1 MRSAETRLRAGC
13 ALAGALLIAVQAS
26 AQNPEEVRRELDRLR
41 EQIGAIT
48 QGIERQRRE
57 RDREQEALAE
67 AEKRLGRIEL
77 ALRDTRQRLEAT
89 EARAAAL
96 ELEVD
101 RVSEEIEARREG
113 LASQLRLA
121 YRTGLRSRVKAVLN
135 QEDPAR
141 MTRVL
146 SLHGYLSRARLRAI
160 EELDARRAELQS
172 LRDEQRRAADELALL
187 AEQRAREVAEQNRVL
202 SERAT
207 ALNALENS
215 LRDQADRL
223 ASMRE
228 SAERLQRL
236 LEDLSTALA
245 DIPPDAAIEPFANL
259 RGQLPMPIDGR
270 RLAGFAD
277 ARSGDVAWQGWL
289 LDAEVGESV
298 RAVAYG
304 RVAYADWLRGYG
316 MMVIIDHGDGFMTL
330 YGQNRSLIAAVG
342 DWVEPGDVIALAGD
356 SGGAARPGLY
366 FQIRRQGQPVD
377 PAGWIAR

>member
-1 MRSAETRLRAGC
+1 MPSAETRIRAPF
-13 ALAGALLIAVQAS
+13 ALAGGLLIVALAS
-26 AQNPEEVRRELDRLR
+26 AQDAEEVRRELDQLR

-77 ALRDTRQRLEAT
+77 ALRETRQRLEAS
-89 EARAAAL
+89 EARAAVL
-96 ELEVD
+96 EREVD
-101 RVSEEIEARREG
+101 RAAEEIAVRREG

-160 EELDARRAELQS
+160 EELDARRAELET
-172 LRDEQRRAADELALL
+172 LRDEQRQLAGELAVL
-187 AEQRAREVAEQNRVL
+187 AEQRAREAAAQNRVL
-202 SERAT
+202 AERAT
-207 ALNALENS
+207 ALEALENS
-215 LRDQADRL
+215 LRDQAGRL

-228 SAERLQRL
+228 SAERLERL
-236 LEDLSTALA
+236 LEELSTALA

-259 RGQLPMPIDGR
+259 RGQLPMPIEGR
-270 RLAGFAD
+270 MLAGFAD

-377 PAGWIAR
+377 PAGWLAR

>member
-1 MRSAETRLRAGC
+1 MPSARTRIRAPF
-13 ALAGALLIAVQAS
+13 ALAGGLLIVALAS
-26 AQNPEEVRRELDRLR
+26 AQDAEEVRRELDQLR

-77 ALRDTRQRLEAT
+77 ALRETRQRLEAS
-89 EARAAAL
+89 EARAAVL
-96 ELEVD
+96 EREVD
-101 RVSEEIEARREG
+101 RVADEIGVRREG

-160 EELDARRAELQS
+160 EELDARRAELET
-172 LRDEQRRAADELALL
+172 LRDEQRRLAGELALL
-187 AEQRAREVAEQNRVL
+187 AEQRARDVAAQNRVL
-202 SERAT
+202 AERAT
-207 ALNALENS
+207 ALEALEDS

-228 SAERLQRL
+228 SAERLERL
-236 LEDLSTALA
+236 LEELSTALA

-259 RGQLPMPIDGR
+259 RGQLPMPIEGR
-270 RLAGFAD
+270 MLAGFAD

-366 FQIRRQGQPVD
+366 FQIRRDGQPVD
-377 PAGWIAR
+377 PAGWLAR